1 MQYMP
6 ISFDTVEYSSP
17 LGNYGLYSD
26 LNSSFSNELNNAV
39 NEQNQIEE
47 EENEED
53 DDKDDTSVY
62 SGRAE
67 IYSFFVP
74 QDPRFNR
81 EELEKL
87 ARAFQKD
94 NVSIEAQN
102 ALADIMNKPGGPTAK
117 ELLAALTKSTKGGNA
132 ELNTEEIAYLQNL
145 AGRANPAQPTV
156 LYDSLR
162 YQGGKAGMDA
172 LVSAL
177 KQNPTTFSQEELAAV
192 AKALN
197 IPAGVQKGMQDI
209 LAGFDKNKVL
219 SKDQVDSLFKE
230 AQTLL
235 QTKQDEFEK
244 MQKSL
249 AENLKPILE
258 TAQKREAEERRA
270 LMRENKEVLQSKI
283 LIEDTMLTKVMG
295 EDLNRRVS
303 KEGREQLLAAAK
315 VKDERDTTAKA
326 EDRFFE
332 GKAADKESAKEEFER
347 FNPVEKAQEKTNDGK
362 QETAG
367 KEKSFQPKMSYEE
380 RVLAGMAGL
389 QNMQI
394 KHNQPV
400 NTANF
405 ADLSQSLRGQVQDS
419 ILTLMKNGAKH
430 LEVSLNPVELG
441 EMAVALT
448 LKNGEVDAVIKTE
461 KQESAS
467 MINQQIEAIRQQL
480 ENQGFKVK
488 NIEVEVGLS
497 NFADNGSGQNWES
510 MQQHNNEQ
518 AFKENLQNLN
528 YLRALSRQHN
538 SSADTLAH
546 NMQNIGSIVAGRE
559 NNSLQGL
566 HIIT

>member
-6 ISFDTVEYSSP
+6 ISFDTMEYNSL
-17 LGNYGLYSD
+17 LGNYGLYSS
-26 LNSSFSNELNNAV
+26 LNSSFSSELNSAV
-39 NEQNQIEE
+39 NEQSQIEE
-47 EENEED
+47 EENEEE
-53 DDKDDTSVY
+53 DKEEDTSVY
-62 SGRAE
+62 STRAE

-87 ARAFQKD
+87 AKAFQED
-94 NVSIEAQN
+94 NVSVEAQN
-102 ALADIMNKPGGPTAK
+102 ALADIMNKPGGPTAE

-145 AGRANPAQPTV
+145 AGRANPNQPTL

-162 YQGGKAGMDA
+162 YQDGMSGMNA

-177 KQNPTTFSQEELAAV
+177 KQNPTTLSKEELAAV

-197 IPAGVQKGMQDI
+197 IPADVQKGMQDI

-219 SKDQVDSLFKE
+219 SKDQVDALFKE
-230 AQTLL
+230 AQALL
-235 QTKQDEFEK
+235 QTKQNEFEK
-244 MQKSL
+244 MEKSL

-258 TAQKREAEERRA
+258 SAQKREAEERRA

-295 EDLNRRVS
+295 EDLNRKVT
-303 KEGREQLLAAAK
+303 KEGREQVLTAAK

-326 EDRFFE
+326 EDKFFE
-332 GKAADKESAKEEFER
+332 SKAVDKENAKEEFSR
-347 FNPVEKAQEKTNDGK
+347 FNPVEKAQEKPTDSR
-362 QETAG
+362 QESAG
-367 KEKSFQPKMSYEE
+367 KEKSSQPKMSYEE

-394 KHNQPV
+394 KYNQPV

-405 ADLSQSLRGQVQDS
+405 ADLSQSVRGQVQDS

-441 EMAVALT
+441 QMAVALT

-467 MINQQIEAIRQQL
+467 MINQQVEVIRQQL

-497 NFADNGSGQNWES
+497 NFADNNSGQNWES